1 MAKNIADLTPAT
13 GPAQDVV
20 HVTRFTRGL
29 VGPSQPMLGPVKNR
43 GRITSKTPPGCW
55 SPMITPSFHGGH
67 EVTAPVAVEGA
78 DVGDAVVLRLV
89 VCRAASDAASSGV
102 DSFLEGRYKG
112 DPFVA
117 KLCPNC
123 GAESPDSFVEGIGPE
138 SIRCKACGH
147 EASPFRFSHG
157 YTVVMDR
164 ENAVAVTVPKP
175 VAEQV
180 AWNAKQFH
188 ATPDAAEANPI
199 LLYAAHDM
207 PGVITRV
214 APFMGNIGTTP
225 SIDMPDSHN
234 AGDFGSFLIDAP
246 HEYGLTR
253 EQLYENKTD
262 GHMDCAQVREG
273 AVLICP
279 VKVPG
284 AGIYMGD
291 MHAMQGNGEVAGHA
305 TDCTAEI
312 EVEVELLKGVHLEG
326 PILLP
331 IKEDL
336 PPLARPITPE
346 LRRHAEALA
355 ARHGFD
361 GLEEALPITVIGGG
375 PTLNDATRNG
385 LERAAKLTGLSY
397 AECQNRATITGSI
410 EIGRLPG
417 VVKVGFLCPLPIL
430 ERIGIAD
437 VVRAQYG
444 TS

>member
-1 MAKNIADLTPAT
+1 
-13 GPAQDVV
+13 
-20 HVTRFTRGL
+20 
-29 VGPSQPMLGPVKNR
+29 
-43 GRITSKTPPGCW
+43 
-55 SPMITPSFHGGH
+55 
-67 EVTAPVAVEGA
+67 
-78 DVGDAVVLRLV
+78 
-89 VCRAASDAASSGV
+89 
-102 DSFLEGRYKG
+102 
-112 DPFVA
+112 
-117 KLCPNC
+117 
-123 GAESPDSFVEGIGPE
+123 
-138 SIRCKACGH
+138 
-147 EASPFRFSHG
+147 
-157 YTVVMDR
+157 
-164 ENAVAVTVPKP
+164 
-175 VAEQV
+175 
-180 AWNAKQFH
+180 
-188 ATPDAAEANPI
+188 
-199 LLYAAHDM
+199 
-207 PGVITRV
+207 
-214 APFMGNIGTTP
+214 
-225 SIDMPDSHN
+225 
-234 AGDFGSFLIDAP
+234 
-246 HEYGLTR
+246 
-253 EQLYENKTD
+253 
-262 GHMDCAQVREG
+262 MDCAQVREG

-312 EVEVELLKGVHLEG
+312 EVELLKGVHLEG

-361 GLEEALPITVIGGG
+361 GLEEALPITAIGGG